1 MFFVFVFYLHVFVN
15 VEQLTRLKS
24 DQRKVT
30 SMASTKRKNLHGHI
44 SGDPLSDQLR
54 RVNTIEEILG
64 TKRFKDVCS
73 FTIVSASPPGPI

>member
-1 MFFVFVFYLHVFVN
+1 MYIKWGFFFVFVFYLFVN

-44 SGDPLSDQLR
+44 SGDPLSDQ
-54 RVNTIEEILG
+54 G
-64 TKRFKDVCS
+64 
-73 FTIVSASPPGPI
+73 G